1 MSASARMTALR
12 GGQADSLDEHGC
24 HADAAGGTLGMILA
38 GLGAFVHDAACDR
51 DIDPEAARSR
61 IEWFRRS
68 VHALIAQYA
77 SRHYALA
84 VSAYDVG
91 FSAGLHGLEAAATQM
106 YRWCYDT
113 HVATDPQ
120 GAMDAS
126 SLTDH
131 LIEAGFMHGRGIR
144 AWMVEK

>member
-1 MSASARMTALR
+1 MSASSRMTALH
-12 GGQADSLDEHGC
+12 GGQADSLDEYGC
-24 HADAAGGTLGMILA
+24 HADATGGTLGVILA
-38 GLGAFVHDAACDR
+38 GLGAFVRDAAGDR

-91 FSAGLHGLEAAATQM
+91 FSSGLHGLEAAATQM
-106 YRWCYDT
+106 YWWCYDR
-113 HVATDPQ
+113 HAATDPQ
-120 GAMDAS
+120 GAINAR

-131 LIEAGFMHGRGIR
+131 LVEAGYTHGRGIR